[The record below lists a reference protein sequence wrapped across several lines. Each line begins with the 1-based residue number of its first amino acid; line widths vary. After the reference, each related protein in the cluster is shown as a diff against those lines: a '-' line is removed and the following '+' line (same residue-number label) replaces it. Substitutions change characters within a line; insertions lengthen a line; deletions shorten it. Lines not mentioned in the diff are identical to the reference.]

1 MAVRINSILGHSN
14 DATQAWSKS
23 AWYPLLDITDVRP
36 TGSDTQTGSIYCVG
50 YNEAHI
56 TSEQYYYFK
65 PSGLIYNYN
74 ASTPTLIV
82 PGNISSSGAITASG
96 FNSPGGVTFAGLTS
110 SAGIYISSGN
120 LVLNGGNIATT
131 GTASFGGITSSVL
144 DQYYVPV
151 ANSTKGLVNSAIQ
164 DNGSSLIT
172 LDRATYVSSNFQ
184 ANGTIS
190 AVTGFT
196 SSTGYIQIGGGA
208 TSSTGFYS
216 PGTSNLTTLNV
227 TTISSSG
234 LATLTDLYV
243 PGNTQLGNEATD
255 TTSVWGTLNIV
266 NDSSN
271 SGSIYA
277 DASGNLI
284 LDGSGA
290 GGVEITDGLM
300 YLGSIPIQSGSY
312 SGPSYTG
319 GMISSS
325 AKIVAVNGFANA
337 GSDIASFE
345 VDASGNLQC
354 ASLKETSLRQYKH
367 EIYYITES
375 QLLNI
380 SKLKP
385 VTFLYNQDVPQ
396 DVNDTRI
403 RQAGFIAEQVQQIY
417 PEVAWYKEGK
427 LAGLQYQRLTA
438 YLTRGIQELAQENDK
453 LNIRVTQLENTVAQ
467 LLKGMNT

>member
-1 MAVRINSILGHSN
+1 MAVRINSILGHN
-14 DATQAWSKS
+14 DDTNQAWSKS
-23 AWYPLLDITDVRP
+23 AWYPLLDITDARP
-36 TGSDTQTGSIYCVG
+36 TRSDTQTGSIYCVG

-110 SAGIYISSGN
+110 SAGILITNGANISFSA
-120 LVLNGGNIATT
+120 GGNIATT
-131 GTASFGGITSSVL
+131 GTASFGRITVSGLKSNGIISGSSTLNIVGTGVFGDAVTANAGFKSTGVSNLSTITSS
-144 DQYYVPV
+144 
-151 ANSTKGLVNSAIQ
+151 AGVNA
-164 DNGSSLIT
+164 SL
-172 LDRATYVSSNFQ
+172 LRA
-184 ANGTIS
+184 GTGI
-190 AVTGFT
+190 
-196 SSTGYIQIGGGA
+196 
-208 TSSTGFYS
+208 
-216 PGTSNLTTLNV
+216 N
-227 TTISSSG
+227 SSG
-234 LATLTDLYV
+234 YLSVQGD
-243 PGNTQLGNEATD
+243 TQLGNNATD
-255 TTSVWGTLNIV
+255 TTSVWGTLSIV
-266 NDSSN
+266 NAGSN
-271 SGSIYA
+271 SGSITS

-284 LDGSGA
+284 LDGSGTSS
-290 GGVEITDGLM
+290 GVQITDGVLW
-300 YLGSIPIQSGSY
+300 LGASGSTGIQVSSGSY
-312 SGPSYTG
+312 GGPSYTG

-325 AKIVAVNGFANA
+325 MKVVALHGFANRT
-337 GSDIASFE
+337 DDDEASFE
-345 VDASGNLQC
+345 VDTYGNLEC

-396 DVNDTRI
+396 DVNDTRL

-438 YLTRGIQELAQENDK
+438 YLTRGIQELAEQNK
-453 LNIRVTQLENTVAQ
+453 
-467 LLKGMNT
+467 LLKSRVQSLEQLVNGILQGAK